1 MWIITN
7 TAFVSIVEH
16 RDDASKLI
24 VRGRFKGDVERFL
37 NPLTSGMRVI
47 EEVTPTADYRFRA
60 VVQREEVAH
69 AMLRSVQRI
78 TYPNFKDSIK
88 AAFRKSIAMRVWSI
102 FSVAQYEHAKPLTK
116 RERATAFPDHAS

>member
-1 MWIITN
+1 MWVILN
-7 TAFVSIVEH
+7 NAFVSIVEH

-37 NPLTSGMRVI
+37 NPLASGLRVI
-47 EEVTPTADYRFRA
+47 EEVTPSADYRFRA
-60 VVQREEVAH
+60 VVPREEVAN

-102 FSVAQYEHAKPLTK
+102 FHREQQDRAEPL
-116 RERATAFPDHAS
+116 RGQRQPWLL

>member
-37 NPLTSGMRVI
+37 NPLANGMRVV
-47 EEVTPTADYRFRA
+47 EEVTPSADYRFRA
-60 VVQREEVAH
+60 VVPREEVAH
-69 AMLRSVQRI
+69 AMLRAVSKI
-78 TYPNFKDSIK
+78 KYPNFKDSIIAK
-88 AAFRKSIAMRVWSI
+88 WRKSIAMRVWSI
-102 FSVAQYEHAKPLTK
+102 FNREQQ
-116 RERATAFPDHAS
+116 ERALLR

>member
-1 MWIITN
+1 MWVIQN
-7 TAFVSIVEH
+7 NAFVSIVEH

-37 NPLTSGMRVI
+37 NPLPSGLHVV
-47 EEVTPTADYRFRA
+47 EEVTPNADYRFRA
-60 VVQREEVAH
+60 VVPREAVAH
-69 AMLRSVQRI
+69 AMLRGVSKI

-102 FSVAQYEHAKPLTK
+102 FNAAQQQ
-116 RERATAFPDHAS
+116 RAEPARRQQPWLL

>member
-16 RDDASKLI
+16 RDDPGMLI

-37 NPLTSGMRVI
+37 NPLPNGMRVV
-47 EEVTPTADYRFRA
+47 EEVTPAADYRFRA
-60 VVQREEVAH
+60 VVPRDHVAH
-69 AMLRSVQRI
+69 AMLRSVSKI

-88 AAFRKSIAMRVWSI
+88 ATWRKALAMRVWSI
-102 FSVAQYEHAKPLTK
+102 FHAAQHD
-116 RERATAFPDHAS
+116 RAQPVSRQQRWLL

>member
-16 RDDASKLI
+16 RDDARKLI

-37 NPLTSGMRVI
+37 NPLPSGLGVI
-47 EEVTPTADYRFRA
+47 EEVTPNADYRFRA
-60 VVQREEVAH
+60 VVQREDVAH
-69 AMLRSVQRI
+69 AMLRGVSKI

-88 AAFRKSIAMRVWSI
+88 AAFRKSIAMRVWSL
-102 FSVAQYEHAKPLTK
+102 FHAAQM
-116 RERATAFPDHAS
+116 ERAGR

>member
-1 MWIITN
+1 MWVIQN

-16 RDDASKLI
+16 RDDARKLI

-37 NPLTSGMRVI
+37 NPLPNGMHVI
-47 EEVTPTADYRFRA
+47 EEVTPSADYRFRA
-60 VVQREEVAH
+60 VVQRGDVAH
-69 AMLRSVQRI
+69 AMLRGVSKI

-102 FSVAQYEHAKPLTK
+102 FH
-116 RERATAFPDHAS
+116 REQMERVGR